1 MSKYKRYC
9 KNIENVENYKKALA
23 DNFVGWCLHHR
34 LETWT
39 SDGERRLANISVAEL
54 KSLGM
59 YYNRPAEELLFMRVE
74 DHISLH
80 QKGKQGEFKG
90 RHHSVKTKKRLS
102 KARRGMT
109 FSKEWRE
116 RMSEAHKGKHFS
128 KETKKKMSD
137 AKKAARDKTSK
148 ALKGRHW
155 FNNGKENKFCYECP
169 EGFVPGYIHKR
180 PFVNGE

>member
-9 KNIENVENYKKALA
+9 KNIENVENYEKALA

-34 LETWT
+34 LQTWT
-39 SDGERRLANISVAEL
+39 SDGERRLVNISADEL

-116 RMSEAHKGKHFS
+116 RMSEAHKGIKRS
-128 KETKKKMSD
+128 EV
-137 AKKAARDKTSK
+137 ARDKTSK

-169 EGFVPGYIHKR
+169 DGFVPGYIYKK

>member
-34 LETWT
+34 LQTWT
-39 SDGERRLANISVAEL
+39 SDGERRLVNISADEL

-109 FSKEWRE
+109 FSKEWRD
-116 RMSEAHKGKHFS
+116 RMSEAHKGS
-128 KETKKKMSD
+128 KRSEV
-137 AKKAARDKTSK
+137 ARDKTSK

>member
-9 KNIENVENYKKALA
+9 KNIENVENYEKALA

-34 LETWT
+34 LETHN
-39 SDGERRLANISVAEL
+39 SDGERRLVNISADEL

-59 YYNRPAEELLFMRVE
+59 YYNRQAEELLFMRVE

-90 RHHSVKTKKRLS
+90 RHHSVKTKKKLS
-102 KARRGMT
+102 KARIGMT

-116 RMSEAHKGKHFS
+116 RMSEAHKGS
-128 KETKKKMSD
+128 KRSEV
-137 AKKAARDKTSK
+137 AIDKTSK

-169 EGFVPGYIHKR
+169 DGFVPGYIHKK

>member
-9 KNIENVENYKKALA
+9 KNIENVENYEKALA

-34 LETWT
+34 LQTWT
-39 SDGERRLANISVAEL
+39 SDGERRLVNISADEL

-109 FSKEWRE
+109 FSKEWCDKL
-116 RMSEAHKGKHFS
+116 SEAHKGIQRS
-128 KETKKKMSD
+128 
-137 AKKAARDKTSK
+137 AVARDKTSK

-155 FNNGKENKFCYECP
+155 FNNGKDNMLCYECP
-169 EGFVPGYIHKR
+169 EGFVPGYIHKKL
-180 PFVNGE
+180 